1 LRYRVNLLPNKLQ
14 RNISIDIGKLVKR
27 VVVTLA
33 VVSLFTGCG
42 IFLFNFYSTK
52 KELAATEKKFKQVQ
66 VAVKKVEAIKK
77 ERLDNE
83 KAVDEFKELLKKR
96 QTWACVLEDINYNL
110 PADMWLESID
120 IYCAGRQ
127 AGPEQPAQENKTAS
141 GKQEVGTGPEA
152 EEQPA
157 VPVPDTLTVAGYS
170 RTVTSVGILVN
181 NLNQMP
187 YFSSALLIEL
197 FEDEKYTAV
206 KKFRV
211 SATIKEG
218 GR

>member
-1 LRYRVNLLPNKLQ
+1 MRYRVNLLPNKLQ
-14 RNISIDIGKLVKR
+14 RNISIDVGKLVKR

-33 VVSLFTGCG
+33 VVSLFTGYG

-52 KELAATEKKFKQVQ
+52 KELAATEEKFKQVQ

-77 ERLDNE
+77 QRLDNE
-83 KAVDEFKELLKKR
+83 KAVNEFKELLKKR

-110 PADMWLESID
+110 PTDMWLESID
-120 IYCAGRQ
+120 IYCAERQ
-127 AGPEQPAQENKTAS
+127 VGPEQPAQENKTAS
-141 GKQEVGTGPEA
+141 GKQETDTGPEA
-152 EEQPA
+152 EEQSA
-157 VPVPDTLTVAGYS
+157 VPVPDTLAVAGYS
-170 RTVTSVGILVN
+170 RTVASVGVFVN

-187 YFSSALLIEL
+187 YFSSALLVEL
-197 FEDEKYTAV
+197 FEDEKYMAV